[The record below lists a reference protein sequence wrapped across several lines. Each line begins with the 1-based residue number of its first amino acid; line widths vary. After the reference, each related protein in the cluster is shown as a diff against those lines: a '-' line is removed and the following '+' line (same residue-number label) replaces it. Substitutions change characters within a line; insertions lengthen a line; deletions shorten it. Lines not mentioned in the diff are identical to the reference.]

1 MSNDGS
7 LLVVRHVPWEGPH
20 RIAEALGDVP
30 QRSVDVLEGQPL
42 PDPSTLAGAVV
53 MGGPMST
60 NDTDRYP
67 DLAREKAWIEQ
78 ALFHELPLL
87 GVCLGSQLI
96 ADVLGANVTPAP
108 AAEIGWGPVNVLA
121 ADDPLVGPLAPQT
134 DVLHWHGEQFDIPT
148 GARLLARSE
157 QTACQAFRHGCAWG
171 LLFHLEADEPLITRW
186 LSVPSMADEA
196 RGALGPSCA
205 ETLRAGAR
213 AAEAKLIERSAT
225 AVNGFGQLVR
235 TRREGLAA

>member
-1 MSNDGS
+1 MSSDGS

-20 RIAEALGDVP
+20 RISVVLADVP
-30 QRSVDVLEGQPL
+30 QRCVDVLDGHPL

-53 MGGPMST
+53 MGGPMSV

-96 ADVLGANVTPAP
+96 AHVLGASVTPAP
-108 AAEIGWGPVNVLA
+108 AAEIGWGPVTVLA
-121 ADDPLVGPLAPQT
+121 ADDRLVGPLAPET
-134 DVLHWHGEQFDIPT
+134 SVLHWHGEQFELPT
-148 GARLLARSE
+148 GATLLARSQ
-157 QTACQAFRHGCAWG
+157 QTPCQAFRHGCAWG

-186 LSVPSMADEA
+186 LAVASMADEA
-196 RGALGPSCA
+196 RRVLGTNYADALCD
-205 ETLRAGAR
+205 GAR
-213 AAEAKLIERSAT
+213 AAESKLLGRSST
-225 AVNGFGQLVR
+225 ALDGFGQLVR
-235 TRREGLAA
+235 ARREGIAA